1 MIVYKGSD
9 VIFDHEPPKWN
20 FWTSSSVE
28 KNHSFARTCAF
39 VQEEGNATGMLKID
53 ENIPSFIE
61 LINATYLFRRSSA
74 CVRTVDD
81 LGCRE

>member
-28 KNHSFARTCAF
+28 KNHSYARTCAF
-39 VQEEGNATGMLKID
+39 VQEEGNATG
-53 ENIPSFIE
+53 NIEWLCNETVNVI
-61 LINATYLFRRSSA
+61 INQ
-74 CVRTVDD
+74 C
-81 LGCRE
+81 